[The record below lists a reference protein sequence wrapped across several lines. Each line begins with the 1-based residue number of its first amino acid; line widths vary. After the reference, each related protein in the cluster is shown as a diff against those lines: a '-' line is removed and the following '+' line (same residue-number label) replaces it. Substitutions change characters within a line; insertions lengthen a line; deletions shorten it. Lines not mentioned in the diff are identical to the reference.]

1 MDLNDFILKFS
12 EQFDETNVN
21 DFTGDTCFKSLDEW
35 SSLMSLSIIAMV
47 DEEYGIRI
55 KGDDIKLS
63 ETIQDLY
70 NIVRSR
76 QEVCILLFHWKIRA
90 FL

>member
-1 MDLNDFILKFS
+1 MSRGL
-12 EQFDETNVN
+12 
-21 DFTGDTCFKSLDEW
+21 GDVYKRQ
-35 SSLMSLSIIAMV
+35 LMSLSIIAMV

-76 QEVCILLFHWKIRA
+76 Q
-90 FL
+90 

>member
-12 EQFDETNVN
+12 EQFDETDVN

-55 KGDDIKLS
+55 KGDEIKLS

-76 QEVCILLFHWKIRA
+76 Q
-90 FL
+90 

>member
-12 EQFDETNVN
+12 EQFDETDVN
-21 DFTGDTCFKSLDEW
+21 DFTGDTW

-76 QEVCILLFHWKIRA
+76 Q
-90 FL
+90 